1 MSLHLANKLS
11 VIESTLEHGKLKTSM
26 VAQKGVS
33 RRFIRRGL
41 MKRGHTREEANA
53 IMKSMGFPPIKQHVR
68 GGK

>member
-11 VIESTLEHGKLKTSM
+11 ITESNLEHGRLKTSM

-41 MKRGHTREEANA
+41 MKQGHTREEANA
-53 IMKSMGFPPIKQHVR
+53 IMKNMGFPPIKQRVR